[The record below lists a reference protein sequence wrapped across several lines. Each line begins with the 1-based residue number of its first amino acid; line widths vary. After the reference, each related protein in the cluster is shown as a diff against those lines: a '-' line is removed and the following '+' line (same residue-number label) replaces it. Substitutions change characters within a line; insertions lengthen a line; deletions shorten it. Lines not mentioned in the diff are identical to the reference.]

1 MQLAEPP
8 VLPAGAV
15 PIAPV
20 ATGGA
25 APVAAAQRPPEQ
37 RVVSTELKTFRE
49 DEEDESA
56 PRRLLLEMLP
66 REMVAS
72 VALPLPY
79 HLAQST
85 GYGGVA
91 VRNAESAP
99 ARARAYPCVPFYK
112 PISRCVGGAR

>member
-20 ATGGA
+20 AVGGA
-25 APVAAAQRPPEQ
+25 
-37 RVVSTELKTFRE
+37 VSTELKTFRE
-49 DEEDESA
+49 DEEDPDA
-56 PRRLLLEMLP
+56 PRRLMLEMLP
-66 REMVAS
+66 REMVNS

-85 GYGGVA
+85 GYGGVS
-91 VRNAESAP
+91 VRSAESAA
-99 ARARAYPCVPFYK
+99 ARARAYPCLPFYK
-112 PISRCVGGAR
+112 PVSRCVGGTR